1 MKVKVL
7 FIDHTGVLKSDR
19 KKYEEL
25 ANFSDLELAILTP
38 NKWEFNYKTYSF
50 EDSPNGKYEIVNAAV
65 AFPGYPHRSFYL
77 ASLKKVLQKFQP
89 DIIHLFQEPYS
100 LFAGQTV
107 LLRNLFSPKSK
118 LIFIT
123 WENLNH
129 KKYPFL
135 FAPLY
140 KFMESYTYKNSDCAT
155 PITHSAKEVL
165 QKRGYRGKCHVMS
178 WGIDLDLFQ
187 KKNVDKLKQDLD
199 LNGAF
204 TLGFIGRFVEEKGIL
219 DLLKAASELQGNTK
233 ILLIGDGPLQA
244 DLPQI
249 AVGLDLKDRLR
260 IINTVPTSEINSYI
274 NCMDLLVLPSRA
286 SSYWKEQLGRVL
298 VEAMAC
304 EVPVIGSDSGEIP
317 YVIGDAGLVFRSGD
331 YADLKDKIE
340 MIRRGQ
346 IDVSS
351 LVEKAKK
358 KVAHEYSWKLI
369 AKNLQKLYWNLLK
382 DEPNFLLNHNRKLEQ
397 PESA

>member
-7 FIDHTGVLKSDR
+7 FVDHTGVLKSDR

-25 ANFSDLELAILTP
+25 ANFNDLELAILTP
-38 NKWEFNYKTYSF
+38 SKWEFNYKTYSF
-50 EDSPNGKYEIVNAAV
+50 EDSLNGKYKIVNAAV

-77 ASLKKVLQKFQP
+77 ASLKKILHEFKP

-155 PITHSAKEVL
+155 PITHTAKEVL
-165 QKRGYRGKCHVMS
+165 QQRGFQGECHVMS

-187 KKNVDKLKQDLD
+187 KKNVDKLKQDLN

-204 TLGFIGRFVEEKGIL
+204 TIGFIGRFVEEKGIL
-219 DLLKAASELQGNTK
+219 DLLKAASELPGNTK

-249 AVGLDLKDRLR
+249 ADDLDLKDRLK
-260 IINTVPTSEINSYI
+260 IINTVSSSEITSYI
-274 NCMDLLVLPSRA
+274 NCLDLLVLPSRA

-298 VEAMAC
+298 IEAMAC

-331 YADLKDKIE
+331 HFDLRKKIE
-340 MIRRGQ
+340 MIRSGQ

-351 LVEKAKK
+351 LVKKAKK
-358 KVAHEYSWKLI
+358 KIAHKYSWKPI
-369 AKNLQKLYWNLLK
+369 AKNLHQLYWNLLT
-382 DEPNFLLNHNRKLEQ
+382 DETNFNLDHNRKLEQ
-397 PESA
+397 PKST